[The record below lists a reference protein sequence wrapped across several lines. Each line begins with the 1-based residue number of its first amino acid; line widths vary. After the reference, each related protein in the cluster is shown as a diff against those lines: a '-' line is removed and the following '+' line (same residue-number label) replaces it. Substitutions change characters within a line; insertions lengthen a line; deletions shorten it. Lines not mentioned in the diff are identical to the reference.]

1 MPRCTASY
9 TGTRWSK
16 QWNEESDILPNNGQ
30 KSKLKFHFDSVFNQ
44 TLNLK
49 PGAGCHKLQICR
61 RTLNWP
67 FIENS
72 MKTGWLWSRALRKK
86 DCYRWKLY
94 ERRIA
99 FVESSTKAGLLS
111 LKALWKK
118 DSFRWKLYESRMAF
132 VESSTK
138 EGLLLLKALRK
149 QALWEQDGFS
159 WKPCESL
166 SKSA

>member
-1 MPRCTASY
+1 MIKYQKKRDNDISTIFWKSHDNDKTIY
-9 TGTRWSK
+9 RQTISWGLLRKLSL
-16 QWNEESDILPNNGQ
+16 QELVESRIT
-30 KSKLKFHFDSVFNQ
+30 FVDSSRKV
-44 TLNLK
+44 
-49 PGAGCHKLQICR
+49 
-61 RTLNWP
+61 
-67 FIENS
+67 
-72 MKTGWLWSRALRKK
+72 GWLSLKALRKQ
-86 DCYRWKLY
+86 DGFCWKLY
-94 ERRIA
+94 ESRRA
-99 FVESSTKAGLLS
+99 FVESSTKEGLLS